1 MARSLERLAP
11 DMVMHRSS
19 DASASQNVSEAAGVP
34 SDSSLVPLWLGGSK
48 NPLFIVHGVDGRL
61 ARFSI
66 LTTHLREMDRPIYGI
81 QSQALMHGAAALTRL
96 EDQAAFYLREMQ
108 AIQPRGPY
116 HLLGYSFGAFVAL
129 EIAQLIY
136 NQGGEQGLLGVLD
149 NLRMGSSSAST
160 SQPQPRLSRLLIHL
174 NQLRS
179 RGALRYAREKLAA
192 RGLRTAYTLL
202 NAVGQPIPASIRR
215 PYDINWFA
223 AVRYVPRPYPG
234 RIVVFQTTASALDEK
249 ATHEY
254 WAQLAGGG
262 IETREI
268 PGSHETL
275 FIEPNVDLLAREI
288 AASLANLD

>member
-1 MARSLERLAP
+1 LERLAP
-11 DMVMHRSS
+11 DIVMRQST
-19 DASASQNVSEAAGVP
+19 DASAPQKVSEAAGVS
-34 SDSSLVPLWLGGSK
+34 SDSSLVPLWLGGAK
-48 NPLFIVHGVDGRL
+48 NPLFIIHGVDGRL

-66 LTTHLREMDRPIYGI
+66 LTSHLHDMERSIYGI
-81 QSQALMHGAAALTRL
+81 QSQALLHSAPALTRL
-96 EDQAAFYLREMQ
+96 EDQAAFYLQEMQ

-129 EIAQLIY
+129 EIAQQIHK
-136 NQGGEQGLLGVLD
+136 QGGEHGLLGVLD

-160 SQPQPRLSRLLIHL
+160 SQPQPRLSRLTIHL

-179 RGALRYAREKLAA
+179 RGGLKYARGKLAA

-202 NAVGQPIPASIRR
+202 SAIGQPIPASIRR

-234 RIVVFQTTASALDEK
+234 RIAVFQTTASALDEK

-254 WAQLAGGG
+254 WARLAGGG